1 MLFRRKLHCQEM
13 SGVKSMFL
21 SRSRILCSEYFW
33 ILPFWTWFAWWKKFG
48 NCLGFEELGKVTL
61 EFSIHQQ
68 FWKWSV
74 DLGNY
79 GGVAINWEEFQKYW
93 GIVVNSL
100 GVRSRLFRWFYVKI
114 VVGDRSKVFIKFLG
128 VVVVS

>member
-1 MLFRRKLHCQEM
+1 M
-13 SGVKSMFL
+13 SNLCSWAEVLYCAVNIFGSFL
-21 SRSRILCSEYFW
+21 SGHDL
-33 ILPFWTWFAWWKKFG
+33 LKHGVAWWKKFG

-68 FWKWSV
+68 FWEWSV